1 MPLLETGAEEVSWC
15 RVKSEGSFSNTESS
29 SSAQHAVIIHQTVRG
44 VTVICSP
51 HPGYGDVVA
60 SLTCV
65 HTPGGS
71 FVKLGRKVTL
81 SLFEYLTSTLQFK
94 HVDICSFV

>member
-1 MPLLETGAEEVSWC
+1 M
-15 RVKSEGSFSNTESS
+15 KSEGSFSNTESS
-29 SSAQHAVIIHQTVRG
+29 SSAQHPVIIHQTVRG

-60 SLTCV
+60 PLTCV

-71 FVKLGRKVTL
+71 LVKLGRKVTL
-81 SLFEYLTSTLQFK
+81 LFKYLTSTLQSK
-94 HVDICSFV
+94 HVDICRFV

>member
-1 MPLLETGAEEVSWC
+1 METGAEEVSWC

-51 HPGYGDVVA
+51 HPAYGDVVA
-60 SLTCV
+60 PLTCV
-65 HTPGGS
+65 STPGGS
-71 FVKLGRKVTL
+71 LVKLGRKVTL
-81 SLFEYLTSTLQFK
+81 LSSFKYLTSTLQSK
-94 HVDICSFV
+94 HVDICRFV

>member
-1 MPLLETGAEEVSWC
+1 MKAASVTPSHPPQPSTQ
-15 RVKSEGSFSNTESS
+15 SS
-29 SSAQHAVIIHQTVRG
+29 YINQSVRG

-60 SLTCV
+60 PLTCV

-71 FVKLGRKVTL
+71 LVKLGRKVTL
-81 SLFEYLTSTLQFK
+81 LSSFKYLTSTLQSK
-94 HVDICSFV
+94 HVDICRFV